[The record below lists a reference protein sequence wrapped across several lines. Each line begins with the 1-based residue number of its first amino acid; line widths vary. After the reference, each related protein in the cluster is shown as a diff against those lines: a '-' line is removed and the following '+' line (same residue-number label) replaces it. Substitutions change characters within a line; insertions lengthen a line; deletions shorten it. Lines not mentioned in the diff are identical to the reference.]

1 MKLDTKR
8 IKVLLAELEMN
19 QVELASVLGVAP
31 QAISAILIRKT
42 CTLDTLGKI
51 SKALGVSPAEIIKED

>member
-1 MKLDTKR
+1 MKLDSRK
-8 IKVLLAELEMN
+8 IKVLLAERDMN
-19 QVELASVLGVAP
+19 QSKFADVLGISN
-31 QAISAILIRKT
+31 QALSSILIRKT

>member
-1 MKLDTKR
+1 MKLDSRK
-8 IKVLLAELEMN
+8 IKVLLAEREMN
-19 QVELASVLGVAP
+19 QAELASVIGIAP
-31 QAISAILIRKT
+31 QALSGILIRKT